1 MACQKWHNREHT
13 TSWSEMGNRW
23 DGRPWDH
30 LCLLA
35 CHMMVARTQLIWC
48 HNQHSVSC
56 LGCTLIGCCLF
67 NSHYLPTC
75 FTVYLLLAF
84 VQLFLSSMAF
94 MMITT
99 HKKKRLVS
107 CLTWDWTWDFR
118 CNTCSLPLFHET
130 HEMLAQRLSLSL
142 VLKSTSKY

>member
-99 HKKKRLVS
+99 HKKKTGQLSHLGLNLR
-107 CLTWDWTWDFR
+107 
-118 CNTCSLPLFHET
+118 LPLQHMFTATLPWNTWNVSTEIIT
-130 HEMLAQRLSLSL
+130 FSCAQ
-142 VLKSTSKY
+142 VH